1 MSLGKL
7 WHRHDKRATSDDG
20 VEEQFPVCLSQVKS
34 TAQLQAHLCEILQA
48 EFQGYSPK
56 SDPPTS
62 LSKQVL
68 K

>member
-20 VEEQFPVCLSQVKS
+20 VEEQFPVHLSQVKS
-34 TAQLQAHLCEILQA
+34 TARLQEQAHLREILQA

-56 SDPPTS
+56 SDPPDFP
-62 LSKQVL
+62 L
-68 K
+68 